1 MSRSTSLTTAR
12 TARLSMPCSNK
23 PSKPKENNMKK
34 ILATM
39 AIAMATTSTSAAEKI
54 AVKACPI
61 GQSQGVVRCATYNV
75 DTMPRFEMNAV
86 MISLGGGKFVIYN
99 LAGWSIQIS
108 N

>member
-1 MSRSTSLTTAR
+1 
-12 TARLSMPCSNK
+12 
-23 PSKPKENNMKK
+23 MKK

-39 AIAMATTSTSAAEKI
+39 AIAMAIATTSTSAAEI
-54 AVKACPI
+54 TVKACPI

>member
-1 MSRSTSLTTAR
+1 
-12 TARLSMPCSNK
+12 
-23 PSKPKENNMKK
+23 MKK
-34 ILATM
+34 ILVTM
-39 AIAMATTSTSAAEKI
+39 AIAMAVATTSTSAAEKI

-61 GQSQGVVRCATYNV
+61 GQVNGIVRCNTYSV

>member
-1 MSRSTSLTTAR
+1 
-12 TARLSMPCSNK
+12 
-23 PSKPKENNMKK
+23 MKK

-39 AIAMATTSTSAAEKI
+39 AIAMAIATTSTSAAEKI
-54 AVKACPI
+54 TVKACPI
-61 GQSQGVVRCATYNV
+61 GQTQGVVRCSTYSV

-86 MISLGGGKFVIYN
+86 MIPLGSGKFVIYN